1 MALTVEELA
10 AQIMAAEDLGI
21 LKVTVKEWADK
32 EGKPLTLGIRV
43 MTVGERDAYER
54 EWIGKRETGID
65 NFRTKYLARCLCHP
79 ETGDRL
85 FTDEQIEKLAGKSAK
100 VVSKLFDKA
109 MKHNAM
115 TAGEVEE
122 LAKN

>member
-32 EGKPLTLGIRV
+32 EGKPVTLGIRV

-54 EWIGKRETGID
+54 EWIGKKETGIE
-65 NFRTKYLARCLCHP
+65 NFRAKFLARCLCHP

-115 TAGEVEE
+115 TADEVEE

>member
-10 AQIMAAEDLGI
+10 AQIMAAEDLGV
-21 LKVTVKEWADK
+21 LKVSVKEWADK
-32 EGKPLTLGIRV
+32 GGKPLSLGIRV

-54 EWIGKRETGID
+54 EWIGKRDSGID
-65 NFRTKYLARCLCHP
+65 NFRTKFLARCLCHP
-79 ETGDRL
+79 ETGERL
-85 FTDEQIEKLAGKSAK
+85 FTDEQIELLAGKSAK
-100 VVSKLFDKA
+100 VVSRLFDKA

-115 TAGEVEE
+115 SESDVEE